1 MDKKSVSSKS
11 EINQE
16 QKLFEPEFE
25 WIEDSLR
32 KLRFIREGFSNLDEG
47 EEDMWAEM
55 IEGVLPGIVGNLECG
70 IFRAKRKIIAKYI
83 IGRQTVPQTAINT
96 PVSAVKG
103 LYTTVQGIFLLRE
116 GGRQGISKKEDA
128 ALPDHPHC
136 DLLWISGRSRK
147 LGAEPARMRRTAN
160 V

>member
-55 IEGVLPGIVGNLECG
+55 IEGVLPGIVGMWD
-70 IFRAKRKIIAKYI
+70 F
-83 IGRQTVPQTAINT
+83 
-96 PVSAVKG
+96 
-103 LYTTVQGIFLLRE
+103 QG
-116 GGRQGISKKEDA
+116 
-128 ALPDHPHC
+128 
-136 DLLWISGRSRK
+136 
-147 LGAEPARMRRTAN
+147 
-160 V
+160 

>member
-25 WIEDSLR
+25 WIE
-32 KLRFIREGFSNLDEG
+32 DEG

-103 LYTTVQGIFLLRE
+103 VYTTVQGMFLLSE
-116 GGRQGISKKEDA
+116 GVG
-128 ALPDHPHC
+128 
-136 DLLWISGRSRK
+136 
-147 LGAEPARMRRTAN
+147 
-160 V
+160 